1 MWQQGLWQKGLW
13 HDQLHALLLTVQPLM
28 LMACVG
34 SYFPYPTFLIY
45 FLFFKSGQIKPLQY
59 ILDFFIHRSCRL
71 VETFYQSQAE
81 EWV

>member
-13 HDQLHALLLTVQPLM
+13 HEQLHALLLTVQPLM

-45 FLFFKSGQIKPLQY
+45 FFIFQKWPNKASTVYIRLFHPPELQAVRN
-59 ILDFFIHRSCRL
+59 LL
-71 VETFYQSQAE
+71 PVTG
-81 EWV
+81 